1 MTPSTNMEK
10 ELFAKMNEKTR
21 EAGEYLFHLKRLHSS
36 AKKILPIVK
45 NQEDGESLGDILEFE
60 DILEQV
66 GSLLEDN

>member
-1 MTPSTNMEK
+1 MTPPTNMEK

-21 EAGEYLFHLKRLHSS
+21 EAGEYSFYLKRLHSS
-36 AKKILPIVK
+36 ANKILPIVH
-45 NQEDGESLGDILEFE
+45 NREDGESLGDILEFE